1 MIGVAKRDMLC
12 AALVLLVLVAVGLM
26 PMLLP
31 GFARVQIAGV
41 PLSMLAVFLATV
53 GVLLL
58 SLALAPSA
66 SASRPRSQ
74 REDKSA

>member
-12 AALVLLVLVAVGLM
+12 AVLVLLVLVAVGLA

-31 GFARVQIAGV
+31 GFARARIAGL

-66 SASRPRSQ
+66 SASLPRGQ